1 MATIKDIAEKA
12 GVSQSTVS
20 RVLNLDE
27 TLSVSEDTRN
37 RIFRIAEDLHY
48 QKKSRKKIPQAGL
61 DSHKIVIFEWYTR
74 EEELDD
80 LYYYAIRIGLERQA
94 QELGYEIIRIFS
106 KDDWS
111 LMQEADGIIAL
122 GKFSPKTI
130 QDLESYGNPLIF
142 VDSNTLYLG
151 HSCVTTDLED
161 SVIMVLDHFLE
172 KGHEEIG
179 LLVGQ
184 EQTADETPLQM
195 DPRQRTFQ
203 QYLIAK
209 GLYQGRFVAVGEFST
224 ESGYQLMEQL
234 IQGLGKELPTA
245 FFMASDALAVGA
257 LRALQEHHIT
267 VPDRVSIISFNDT
280 SIAKYV
286 YPALSTVTVYTE
298 EMGKQA
304 IQMLWQTFQGTQPS
318 VPYMVKLATKLTIR
332 DSSR

>member
-27 TLSVSEDTRN
+27 TLSVSENTRS

-48 QKKSRKKIPQAGL
+48 QKKSHKTAPQPVE

-111 LMQEADGIIAL
+111 LMKEADGIIAL

-130 QDLESYGNPLIF
+130 QDLESYGKPLIF

-179 LLVGQ
+179 LLVGR
-184 EQTADETPLQM
+184 EQTADATPLQM

-203 QYLIAK
+203 QYLTAK
-209 GLYQGRFVAVGEFST
+209 GFYQERFVAVGEFST

-234 IQGLGKELPTA
+234 IQGLGNDLPTA

-257 LRALQEHHIT
+257 LRSLQEHQIAI
-267 VPDRVSIISFNDT
+267 PDRVSIISFNDT

-286 YPALSTVTVYTE
+286 FPALSTVTVYTE

-304 IQMLWQTFQGTQPS
+304 IQMLRQIFQGTQPS
-318 VPYMVKLATKLTIR
+318 VPYIVKLATKLTIR

>member
-27 TLSVSEDTRN
+27 TLSVSEDTRS
-37 RIFRIAEDLHY
+37 RIFRIAEELHY
-48 QKKSRKKIPQAGL
+48 QKKNRKIAAQPVL

-130 QDLESYGNPLIF
+130 QDLESYGKPLIF

-184 EQTADETPLQM
+184 EQTADAIPLLM

-203 QYLIAK
+203 QYLTAK
-209 GLYQGRFVAVGEFST
+209 GFYEERFVAVGEFST

-234 IQGLGKELPTA
+234 IQDLGKELPTA

-257 LRALQEHHIT
+257 LRALQEHHIA

>member
-27 TLSVSEDTRN
+27 TLSVSEDTRS

-48 QKKSRKKIPQAGL
+48 QKKSHKTAPQPVEG
-61 DSHKIVIFEWYTR
+61 SHKIVIFEWYTR

-130 QDLESYGNPLIF
+130 QDLESYGKPLIF

-172 KGHEEIG
+172 KGHEDIG

-184 EQTADETPLQM
+184 EQTADAIPLLM

-203 QYLIAK
+203 QYLTAK
-209 GLYQGRFVAVGEFST
+209 GFYQERFVAVGEFST

-234 IQGLGKELPTA
+234 IQALGKELPTA

-257 LRALQEHHIT
+257 LRALQEHHIA
-267 VPDRVSIISFNDT
+267 VPERVSLISFNDT

>member
-27 TLSVSEDTRN
+27 SLSVSEDTRN
-37 RIFRIAEDLHY
+37 RIFRIAEELHY
-48 QKKSRKKIPQAGL
+48 QKKSRKTAPQPVL

-111 LMQEADGIIAL
+111 LMKEADGIIAL

-130 QDLESYGNPLIF
+130 QDLESYGKPLIF

-184 EQTADETPLQM
+184 EETADETPLQM

-203 QYLIAK
+203 QYLTAK
-209 GLYQGRFVAVGEFST
+209 GFYQERFVAVGQFST

-234 IQGLGKELPTA
+234 IQGLGNELPTA

-257 LRALQEHHIT
+257 LRSLQEHQIAI
-267 VPDRVSIISFNDT
+267 PDRVSIISFNDT

-286 YPALSTVTVYTE
+286 FPALSTVTVYTE

-304 IQMLWQTFQGTQPS
+304 IQMLRQIFQGAQPS

>member
-48 QKKSRKKIPQAGL
+48 QKKSRKTIPQAGL

-130 QDLESYGNPLIF
+130 QDLESYGKPLIF

-172 KGHEEIG
+172 KGHEDIG
-179 LLVGQ
+179 LLVGR
-184 EQTADETPLQM
+184 EQTADAIPLLM

-203 QYLIAK
+203 QYLTAK
-209 GLYQGRFVAVGEFST
+209 GFYQERFVAVGEFST

-234 IQGLGKELPTA
+234 IQTLGNDLPTA

-257 LRALQEHHIT
+257 LRSLQEHQIA
-267 VPDRVSIISFNDT
+267 VPDRVSLISFNDT

-286 YPALSTVTVYTE
+286 YPALSPGPVYTE

>member
-1 MATIKDIAEKA
+1 M
-12 GVSQSTVS
+12 
-20 RVLNLDE
+20 
-27 TLSVSEDTRN
+27 SVSENTRS

-48 QKKSRKKIPQAGL
+48 QKKSHKTAPQPVE

-111 LMQEADGIIAL
+111 LMKEADGIIAL

-130 QDLESYGNPLIF
+130 QDLESYGKPLIF

-151 HSCVTTDLED
+151 
-161 SVIMVLDHFLE
+161 
-172 KGHEEIG
+172 
-179 LLVGQ
+179 
-184 EQTADETPLQM
+184 
-195 DPRQRTFQ
+195 QRTFQ
-203 QYLIAK
+203 QYLTAK
-209 GLYQGRFVAVGEFST
+209 GFYQERFVAVGEFST

-234 IQGLGKELPTA
+234 IQGSGNDLPTA

-257 LRALQEHHIT
+257 LRSLQEHQIAI
-267 VPDRVSIISFNDT
+267 PDRVSIISFNDT

-286 YPALSTVTVYTE
+286 FPALSTVTVYTE

-304 IQMLWQTFQGTQPS
+304 IQMLRQIFQGAQPS
-318 VPYMVKLATKLTIR
+318 VPYMVKLATKLTVR

>member
-12 GVSQSTVS
+12 GVSQATVS

-27 TLSVSEDTRN
+27 TLSVSEDTRS
-37 RIFRIAEDLHY
+37 RILRIAEGLHY
-48 QKKSRKKIPQAGL
+48 HKKSRKTVAQPVQ
-61 DSHKIVIFEWYTR
+61 DSHKVVVFEWYTR

-94 QELGYEIIRIFS
+94 QELGYEIIRIFN

-111 LMQEADGIIAL
+111 LMQDADGIIAL

-130 QDLESYGNPLIF
+130 QDLESYGKPLIF

-161 SVIMVLDHFLE
+161 SVIMALDHFLE
-172 KGHEEIG
+172 KGHEDIG
-179 LLVGQ
+179 LLVAQ
-184 EQTADETPLQM
+184 EQTADAIPLLM

-203 QYLIAK
+203 QYLTAK
-209 GLYQGRFVAVGEFST
+209 GLYQERFVAVGEFST

-234 IQGLGKELPTA
+234 IQDLGKELPIA
-245 FFMASDALAVGA
+245 FFMASDAIAVGA
-257 LRALQEHHIT
+257 LRSLQEHQIA
-267 VPDRVSIISFNDT
+267 VPDRVSLISFNDT

>member
-48 QKKSRKKIPQAGL
+48 QKKSRKTIPQAGL

-130 QDLESYGNPLIF
+130 QDLESYGKPLIF

-184 EQTADETPLQM
+184 EQTADALPLLM

-203 QYLIAK
+203 QYLTAK
-209 GLYQGRFVAVGEFST
+209 GFYQERFVAVGDFST

-234 IQGLGKELPTA
+234 IQGLGNELPTA

-257 LRALQEHHIT
+257 LRALQEHHIS

>member
-48 QKKSRKKIPQAGL
+48 QKKSRKTIPQAGL

-130 QDLESYGNPLIF
+130 QDLESYGKPLIF

-184 EQTADETPLQM
+184 EQTADAIPLLM

-203 QYLIAK
+203 QYLTAK
-209 GLYQGRFVAVGEFST
+209 GFYEERFVAVGEFST
-224 ESGYQLMEQL
+224 ESGYQLMDQL
-234 IQGLGKELPTA
+234 IQGLGNELPTA

-257 LRALQEHHIT
+257 LRALQEHHIA
-267 VPDRVSIISFNDT
+267 VPERVSIISFNDT

>member
-12 GVSQSTVS
+12 GVSQATVS

-27 TLSVSEDTRN
+27 TLSVSEDTRS
-37 RIFRIAEDLHY
+37 RIFRIAEELHY
-48 QKKSRKKIPQAGL
+48 QKKSRKTAPQPVE

-130 QDLESYGNPLIF
+130 QDLESYGKPLIF

-184 EQTADETPLQM
+184 EQTADAIPLLM

-203 QYLIAK
+203 QYLTAK
-209 GLYQGRFVAVGEFST
+209 GFYQERFVAVGEFST

-234 IQGLGKELPTA
+234 IQGLGNELPTA

-257 LRALQEHHIT
+257 LRSLQEHQIA

>member
-27 TLSVSEDTRN
+27 TLSVSEDTRS

-48 QKKSRKKIPQAGL
+48 QKKSHKTAPQPVEG
-61 DSHKIVIFEWYTR
+61 SHKIVIFEWYTR

-130 QDLESYGNPLIF
+130 QDLESYGKPLIF

-172 KGHEEIG
+172 KGHEDIG
-179 LLVGQ
+179 LLVGR
-184 EQTADETPLQM
+184 EQTADAIPLLT

-203 QYLIAK
+203 QYLTAK
-209 GLYQGRFVAVGEFST
+209 GLYQERFVAVGEFST

-234 IQGLGKELPTA
+234 IQALGKELPTA
-245 FFMASDALAVGA
+245 FFMASDALAIGA
-257 LRALQEHHIT
+257 LRSLQEHQIA
-267 VPDRVSIISFNDT
+267 VPDRVSLISFNDT

-318 VPYMVKLATKLTIR
+318 VPYMVIN
-332 DSSR
+332 SSQVTFYYLK

>member
-27 TLSVSEDTRN
+27 TLSVSENTRS

-48 QKKSRKKIPQAGL
+48 QKKSHKTAPQPVE

-111 LMQEADGIIAL
+111 LMKEADGIIAL

-130 QDLESYGNPLIF
+130 QDLESYGKPLIF

-179 LLVGQ
+179 LLVGR
-184 EQTADETPLQM
+184 EQTADATPLQM
-195 DPRQRTFQ
+195 DPRQRSFQ
-203 QYLIAK
+203 QYLTAK
-209 GLYQGRFVAVGEFST
+209 GFYQERFVAVGEFST

-234 IQGLGKELPTA
+234 IQGLGNDLPTA

-257 LRALQEHHIT
+257 LRSLQEHQIAI
-267 VPDRVSIISFNDT
+267 PDRVSIISSNDT

-286 YPALSTVTVYTE
+286 FPALSTVTVYTE

-304 IQMLWQTFQGTQPS
+304 IQMLRQIFQGAQPS

>member
-12 GVSQSTVS
+12 GVSQATVS

-27 TLSVSEDTRN
+27 TLSVSEDTRS
-37 RIFRIAEDLHY
+37 RIFRIAEELHY
-48 QKKSRKKIPQAGL
+48 QKKNRKVAAQPVL

-130 QDLESYGNPLIF
+130 QDLESYGKPLIF

-172 KGHEEIG
+172 KGHEDIG
-179 LLVGQ
+179 LLVG
-184 EQTADETPLQM
+184 
-195 DPRQRTFQ
+195 R
-203 QYLIAK
+203 
-209 GLYQGRFVAVGEFST
+209 
-224 ESGYQLMEQL
+224 
-234 IQGLGKELPTA
+234 
-245 FFMASDALAVGA
+245 
-257 LRALQEHHIT
+257 
-267 VPDRVSIISFNDT
+267 
-280 SIAKYV
+280 
-286 YPALSTVTVYTE
+286 
-298 EMGKQA
+298 
-304 IQMLWQTFQGTQPS
+304 
-318 VPYMVKLATKLTIR
+318 
-332 DSSR
+332 

>member
-48 QKKSRKKIPQAGL
+48 QKKSRKTIPQAGL

-130 QDLESYGNPLIF
+130 QDLESYGKPLIF

-184 EQTADETPLQM
+184 EQTADAIPLLM

-203 QYLIAK
+203 QYLTAK
-209 GLYQGRFVAVGEFST
+209 GFYEERFVAVGEFST

-234 IQGLGKELPTA
+234 IQGLGNELPTA

-257 LRALQEHHIT
+257 LRALQEHHIA
-267 VPDRVSIISFNDT
+267 VPERVSIISFNDT

>member
-48 QKKSRKKIPQAGL
+48 QKKSRKTIPQAGL

-94 QELGYEIIRIFS
+94 QELDYEIIRIFS

-130 QDLESYGNPLIF
+130 QDLESYGKPLIF

-184 EQTADETPLQM
+184 EQTADALPLLM

-203 QYLIAK
+203 QYLTAK
-209 GLYQGRFVAVGEFST
+209 GFYQERFVAVGDFST

-234 IQGLGKELPTA
+234 IQGLGNELPTA

-257 LRALQEHHIT
+257 LRALQEHHIS

-280 SIAKYV
+280 SVAKYV

>member
-27 TLSVSEDTRN
+27 TLSVSEDTRS

-48 QKKSRKKIPQAGL
+48 QKKSHKTAPQPVE

-80 LYYYAIRIGLERQA
+80 LYYYAIRIGLEKQA

-111 LMQEADGIIAL
+111 LMKEADGIIAL

-130 QDLESYGNPLIF
+130 QDLESYGKPLIF

-184 EQTADETPLQM
+184 EQTADAIPLLM

-203 QYLIAK
+203 QYLTAK
-209 GLYQGRFVAVGEFST
+209 GFYQERFVAVGEFST

-234 IQGLGKELPTA
+234 IQGLGNELPTA

-257 LRALQEHHIT
+257 LRSLQEHQIAI
-267 VPDRVSIISFNDT
+267 PDRVSIISFNDT

>member
-27 TLSVSEDTRN
+27 SLSVSEDTRN

-48 QKKSRKKIPQAGL
+48 QKKNRKIAAQPVL

-130 QDLESYGNPLIF
+130 QDLESYGKSLIF

-161 SVIMVLDHFLE
+161 SVITALDHFLE
-172 KGHEEIG
+172 KGHEDIG
-179 LLVGQ
+179 LLVGR
-184 EQTADETPLQM
+184 EQTADAIPLLM

-203 QYLIAK
+203 QYLTAK
-209 GLYQGRFVAVGEFST
+209 GLYQERFVAVGEFST

-234 IQGLGKELPTA
+234 IQTLGNDLPTA

-257 LRALQEHHIT
+257 LRSLQEHQIA
-267 VPDRVSIISFNDT
+267 VPDRVSLISFNDT

>member
-27 TLSVSEDTRN
+27 SLSVSEDTRN

-48 QKKSRKKIPQAGL
+48 QKKSRKTAAQPVE
-61 DSHKIVIFEWYTR
+61 DSYKIVIFEWYPR
-74 EEELDD
+74 EEELED
-80 LYYYAIRIGLERQA
+80 LYYYAIRMGLEKQA
-94 QELGYEIIRIFS
+94 QELGYEIFRIFN

-111 LMQEADGIIAL
+111 LIQEADGIIAL

-130 QDLESYGNPLIF
+130 QDLESYGKPLIF

-172 KGHEEIG
+172 KGHEDIG

-184 EQTADETPLQM
+184 EQTADAIPLLM

-203 QYLIAK
+203 QYLTAK
-209 GLYQGRFVAVGEFST
+209 GFYQERFVAVGEFST

-234 IQGLGKELPTA
+234 IQGLGNDLPTA

-257 LRALQEHHIT
+257 LRSLQEHQIA
-267 VPDRVSIISFNDT
+267 VPDRVSLISFNDT

>member
-27 TLSVSEDTRN
+27 TLSVSEDTRS
-37 RIFRIAEDLHY
+37 RIFRIAEELHY
-48 QKKSRKKIPQAGL
+48 QKKNRKTAAKPVQG
-61 DSHKIVIFEWYTR
+61 SHKIVIFEWYTR

-111 LMQEADGIIAL
+111 LMQEANGIIAL

-130 QDLESYGNPLIF
+130 QDLESYGKPLIF

-151 HSCVTTDLED
+151 HSCVKTDLED

-172 KGHEEIG
+172 KGHEDIG

-184 EQTADETPLQM
+184 EQTADAIPLLM

-203 QYLIAK
+203 QYLTAK
-209 GLYQGRFVAVGEFST
+209 GFYQERFVAVGEFST

-234 IQGLGKELPTA
+234 IQALGDDLPTA

-257 LRALQEHHIT
+257 LRALQEHHIA
-267 VPDRVSIISFNDT
+267 VPERVSIISFNDT

>member
-27 TLSVSEDTRN
+27 SLSVSEDTRN

-48 QKKSRKKIPQAGL
+48 QKKSRKTIPQAGL

-130 QDLESYGNPLIF
+130 QDLESYGKPLIF

-184 EQTADETPLQM
+184 EQTADALPLLM

-203 QYLIAK
+203 QYLTAK
-209 GLYQGRFVAVGEFST
+209 GFYQERFVAVGDFST

-234 IQGLGKELPTA
+234 IQGLGNELPTA

-257 LRALQEHHIT
+257 LRALQEHHIS

>member
-27 TLSVSEDTRN
+27 TLSVSEDTRS

-48 QKKSRKKIPQAGL
+48 QKKSHKTAPQAGL

-111 LMQEADGIIAL
+111 LMKEADGIIAL

-130 QDLESYGNPLIF
+130 QDLESYGKPLIF

-179 LLVGQ
+179 LLVGR
-184 EQTADETPLQM
+184 EQTADAIPLLM
-195 DPRQRTFQ
+195 DQRQRTFQ
-203 QYLIAK
+203 QYLTAK
-209 GLYQGRFVAVGEFST
+209 GLYQERFVAVGEFST

-234 IQGLGKELPTA
+234 IQALGKELPTA

-257 LRALQEHHIT
+257 LRALQEHHIA
-267 VPDRVSIISFNDT
+267 VPERVSLISFNDT

-286 YPALSTVTVYTE
+286 FPALSTVTVYTE

-304 IQMLWQTFQGTQPS
+304 IQMLRQIFQGAQPS

>member
-48 QKKSRKKIPQAGL
+48 QKKSRKTIPQAGL

-130 QDLESYGNPLIF
+130 QDLESYGKPLIF

-203 QYLIAK
+203 QYLTAK
-209 GLYQGRFVAVGEFST
+209 GFYQERFVAVGEFST

-234 IQGLGKELPTA
+234 IQGLGNELPTA

-257 LRALQEHHIT
+257 LRALQEHHIA
-267 VPDRVSIISFNDT
+267 VPERVSIISFNDT

>member
-12 GVSQSTVS
+12 GVSQATVS

-27 TLSVSEDTRN
+27 TLSVSEDTRS

-61 DSHKIVIFEWYTR
+61 DSYKIVIFEWYTR

-111 LMQEADGIIAL
+111 LMREADGIIAL

-130 QDLESYGNPLIF
+130 QDLESYGKPLIF

-203 QYLIAK
+203 QYLTAK
-209 GLYQGRFVAVGEFST
+209 GFYQERFVAVGEFST

-234 IQGLGKELPTA
+234 IQGLGNELPTA

-257 LRALQEHHIT
+257 LRALQEHHIA
-267 VPDRVSIISFNDT
+267 VPERVSIISFNDT

>member
-1 MATIKDIAEKA
+1 
-12 GVSQSTVS
+12 
-20 RVLNLDE
+20 
-27 TLSVSEDTRN
+27 
-37 RIFRIAEDLHY
+37 
-48 QKKSRKKIPQAGL
+48 
-61 DSHKIVIFEWYTR
+61 
-74 EEELDD
+74 
-80 LYYYAIRIGLERQA
+80 
-94 QELGYEIIRIFS
+94 
-106 KDDWS
+106 
-111 LMQEADGIIAL
+111 MQEADGIIAL

-130 QDLESYGNPLIF
+130 QDLESYGKPLIF

-172 KGHEEIG
+172 MGHEDIG
-179 LLVGQ
+179 LLVGR
-184 EQTADETPLQM
+184 EQTADAIPLLM

-203 QYLIAK
+203 QYLTAK
-209 GLYQGRFVAVGEFST
+209 GLYQERFVAVGEFST

-234 IQGLGKELPTA
+234 IQDLGKELPTA

-257 LRALQEHHIT
+257 LRALQEHHIA

>member
-27 TLSVSEDTRN
+27 TLSVSEETRN

-48 QKKSRKKIPQAGL
+48 QKKSRKTIPQAGL

-130 QDLESYGNPLIF
+130 QDLESYGKPLIF

-161 SVIMVLDHFLE
+161 SVITALDHFLE
-172 KGHEEIG
+172 KGHEDIG
-179 LLVGQ
+179 LLVGR
-184 EQTADETPLQM
+184 EQTSDAIPLLM

-203 QYLIAK
+203 QYLTAK
-209 GLYQGRFVAVGEFST
+209 GFYQERFVAVGEFST

-234 IQGLGKELPTA
+234 IQGLGNELPTA

-257 LRALQEHHIT
+257 LRSLQEHQIAI
-267 VPDRVSIISFNDT
+267 PDRVSIISFNDT

>member
-27 TLSVSEDTRN
+27 TLSVSEDTRS
-37 RIFRIAEDLHY
+37 RILRIAEDLHY
-48 QKKSRKKIPQAGL
+48 QKKSRKIAAQPVL

-130 QDLESYGNPLIF
+130 QDLESYGKPLIF

-172 KGHEEIG
+172 KGHEDIG
-179 LLVGQ
+179 LLVGW
-184 EQTADETPLQM
+184 EQTADAIPLLM

-203 QYLIAK
+203 QYLTAK
-209 GLYQGRFVAVGEFST
+209 GLYQERFVAVGEFST

-234 IQGLGKELPTA
+234 IQALGKELPTA
-245 FFMASDALAVGA
+245 FFIASDALAVGA
-257 LRALQEHHIT
+257 LRALQEHHIA
-267 VPDRVSIISFNDT
+267 VPERVSLISFNDT

>member
-12 GVSQSTVS
+12 GVSQATVS

-27 TLSVSEDTRN
+27 TLSVSEDTRS

-61 DSHKIVIFEWYTR
+61 DSYKIVIFEWYTR

-130 QDLESYGNPLIF
+130 QDLESYGKPLIF

-184 EQTADETPLQM
+184 EQTADAIPLLM

-203 QYLIAK
+203 QYLTAK
-209 GLYQGRFVAVGEFST
+209 GLYQERFVAVGEFST

-234 IQGLGKELPTA
+234 IQGLGNDLPTA

-257 LRALQEHHIT
+257 LRSLQEHHIA

>member
-27 TLSVSEDTRN
+27 TLSVSEDTRS

-48 QKKSRKKIPQAGL
+48 QKKSHKTAPQAGL

-130 QDLESYGNPLIF
+130 QDLESYGKPLIF

-172 KGHEEIG
+172 KGHEDIG
-179 LLVGQ
+179 LLVGR
-184 EQTADETPLQM
+184 EQTADAIPLLM

-203 QYLIAK
+203 QYLTAK
-209 GLYQGRFVAVGEFST
+209 GLYQERFVAVGEFST

-234 IQGLGKELPTA
+234 IQALGKELPTA

-257 LRALQEHHIT
+257 LRALQEHHIA

>member
-1 MATIKDIAEKA
+1 MVTIKDIAEKA

-48 QKKSRKKIPQAGL
+48 QKKSRKTIPQAGL

-130 QDLESYGNPLIF
+130 QDLESYGKPLIF

-184 EQTADETPLQM
+184 EQTADAIPLLM

-203 QYLIAK
+203 QYLTAK
-209 GLYQGRFVAVGEFST
+209 GFYEERFVAVGEFST

-234 IQGLGKELPTA
+234 IQGLGNELPTA

-257 LRALQEHHIT
+257 LRALQEHHIA
-267 VPDRVSIISFNDT
+267 VPDHVSLISFNDT

>member
-12 GVSQSTVS
+12 GVSQATVS
-20 RVLNLDE
+20 RVLNQDT
-27 TLSVSEDTRN
+27 TLSVGEDTRS
-37 RIFRIAEDLHY
+37 RILRIAEDLHY
-48 QKKSRKKIPQAGL
+48 QKKGRKTVATPVQ

-80 LYYYAIRIGLERQA
+80 LYYYAIRMGLEKQA
-94 QELGYEIIRIFS
+94 QELGYEIFRIFN

-111 LMQEADGIIAL
+111 LIQEADGIIAL

-130 QDLESYGNPLIF
+130 QDLESYGKPLIF

-161 SVIMVLDHFLE
+161 SVITALEHFLE
-172 KGHEEIG
+172 HGHKEIG

-184 EQTADETPLQM
+184 EETADATPLQM
-195 DPRQRTFQ
+195 DPRQRVFQ
-203 QYLIAK
+203 QFLTEK
-209 GLYQGRFVAVGEFST
+209 GLYEERFVAVSQFST
-224 ESGYQLMEQL
+224 ESGYQMMEQL
-234 IQGLGKELPTA
+234 IQDLGEDLPTA
-245 FFMASDALAVGA
+245 FFMASDAIAVGA
-257 LRALQEHHIT
+257 LRSLQEHQIA
-267 VPDRVSIISFNDT
+267 VPDRVSLISFNDT

-286 YPALSTVTVYTE
+286 FPALSTVTVYTE

-304 IQMLWQTFQGTQPS
+304 IQLLRQTFQGSQPS
-318 VPYMVKLATKLTIR
+318 VPCMVKLATKLTIR